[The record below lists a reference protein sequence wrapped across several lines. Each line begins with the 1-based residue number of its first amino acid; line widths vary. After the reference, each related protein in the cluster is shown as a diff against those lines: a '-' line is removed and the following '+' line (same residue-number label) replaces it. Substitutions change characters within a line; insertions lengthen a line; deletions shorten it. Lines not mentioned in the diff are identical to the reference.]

1 MHKLKLNDY
10 VTLDEDGKIV
20 VDQAEYEQ
28 ECQRLVDK
36 ERTKASL
43 TARANLEKDLRKS
56 IKLELREEL
65 EKEANLTAE
74 EKITAEREILAK
86 ERKEFDKKKIGL
98 IFEKVGIKEDEIE
111 ILLDTMIG
119 DDSDKNIENATKYAE
134 TRKKFNDEQRQR
146 YKEEMQ
152 QKFPRWTDPLD
163 DEGKTS
169 QAALMAKKIAESNKK
184 SAYVSLN
191 DEE

>member
-134 TRKKFNDEQRQR
+134 ARKKFNDEQKQR

-163 DEGKTS
+163 EEGKTS